1 MSVFDDLANEIR
13 AKLTPRANNV
23 ATYNPRDTYFKTS
36 PKLSTNLMQNVLKT
50 GGKVASKLAAPVSA
64 ATTGYTVGTDLDNL
78 PNLIGQPNL
87 SKSAADF
94 ILNPETGETASI
106 PESIQPSLTSS
117 PMSSMA
123 LPLPTREASGEN
135 VPLDVGLTESGEK
148 LMDFASDVASD
159 VTNIVPTLTENLVTN
174 PMTDLLEQA
183 TGFNLPRLGD
193 NQETVIEPTANNQ
206 PDGTGMVTTNFD
218 DAVTELPTDSAES
231 TAPTDNIN
239 LDAVNTTQAPVSQA
253 PVADSAPVL
262 TDPGAS
268 DSAPQRNFEKAK
280 AEGTLT
286 PEKIAQAKAFAAQYG
301 KSFDPETGYSEQ
313 NLVPKPTGVSQA
325 AQTATAGFKI
335 PSFEDMKRA
344 LRVKFPNA
352 EERNLSGLARVE
364 LSKLANAGLVT
375 PSDAATLQGKELAN
389 KLAQQRLD
397 AGPAFNQSQYDN
409 QLIKDMGALQRKLTQ
424 DPDYKLTEY
433 EQQRVFEYD
442 ASRRNKMGQM
452 AEFYDPFLDQF
463 KDIPK
468 SEEEVVSKDFN
479 TKEEAELAAEKNP
492 DKFPVGTKITIK
504 GKPAVITK

>member
-13 AKLTPRANNV
+13 AKLTPRADSV

-36 PKLSTNLMQNVLKT
+36 PKPSTNLMQNVLKT
-50 GGKVASKLAAPVSA
+50 GGKVASKSALPLSA
-64 ATTGYTVGTDLDNL
+64 ATTGYTVGTALDNL
-78 PNLIGQPNL
+78 PNLIGQPNI
-87 SKSAADF
+87 SKSLSDF

-123 LPLPTREASGEN
+123 PPLPTREASGEN

-148 LMDFASDVASD
+148 LMDVASD
-159 VTNIVPTLTENLVTN
+159 ALSGVTNIVPNLTENLVTN

-218 DAVTELPTDSAES
+218 DAVTELPTDSTKS

-239 LDAVNTTQAPVSQA
+239 LDAVNTTQAPV
-253 PVADSAPVL
+253 ADSAPVL
-262 TDPGAS
+262 TDSGAL

-286 PEKIAQAKAFAAQYG
+286 PEKIAQAKSFAAQYG

-325 AQTATAGFKI
+325 AQTAQTATAGFKM
-335 PSFEDMKRA
+335 PSFNDMKRA
-344 LRVKFPNA
+344 LRVRFPNA

-397 AGPAFNQSQYDN
+397 AGPAFNQSEYDN
-409 QLIKDMGALQRKLTQ
+409 QLIKDMGSLQRKLTQ
-424 DPDYKLTEY
+424 NPDYKLTEY

-442 ASRRNKMGQM
+442 ASRKNKMGQM

-463 KDIPK
+463 KKIPK

>member
-13 AKLTPRANNV
+13 AKLTPRADSV

-36 PKLSTNLMQNVLKT
+36 PKPSTNLMQNVLKT
-50 GGKVASKLAAPVSA
+50 GGKVASKSALPLSA
-64 ATTGYTVGTDLDNL
+64 ATTGYTVGTALDNL
-78 PNLIGQPNL
+78 PNLIGQPNI
-87 SKSAADF
+87 SKSLSDF

-117 PMSSMA
+117 PMLSMA
-123 LPLPTREASGEN
+123 PPFTTREASGEN
-135 VPLDVGLTESGEK
+135 VPLFGGLTESGERLK
-148 LMDFASDVASD
+148 DVASD
-159 VTNIVPTLTENLVTN
+159 ATKIFPSLFKNIVGDPTI
-174 PMTDLLEQA
+174 DLLEQS
-183 TGFNLPRLGD
+183 TGFNFSRPDDLVFSGD
-193 NQETVIEPTANNQ
+193 NQETVIEPTATNQ

-218 DAVTELPTDSAES
+218 DAATFISPDSAES

-239 LDAVNTTQAPVSQA
+239 LDAVNTTQAPV
-253 PVADSAPVL
+253 ADSAPVL
-262 TDPGAS
+262 TDSGAL

-286 PEKIAQAKAFAAQYG
+286 PEKIAQAKSFAAQYG

-313 NLVPKPTGVSQA
+313 NLVSKPTGVSQA
-325 AQTATAGFKI
+325 AQTAQTATAGFKM
-335 PSFEDMKRA
+335 PSFNDMKRA
-344 LRVKFPNA
+344 LRVRFPNA

-375 PSDAATLQGKELAN
+375 PSDAATLQGKELSN

-424 DPDYKLTEY
+424 NPDYKLTEY

-442 ASRRNKMGQM
+442 ASRKNKMGQM

-463 KDIPK
+463 KEIPK
-468 SEEEVVSKDFN
+468 SEEEEKQRKTEDMIDQVMKGNPLKSKDQVI
-479 TKEEAELAAEKNP
+479 EALKKAKL
-492 DKFPVGTKITIK
+492 I
-504 GKPAVITK
+504 